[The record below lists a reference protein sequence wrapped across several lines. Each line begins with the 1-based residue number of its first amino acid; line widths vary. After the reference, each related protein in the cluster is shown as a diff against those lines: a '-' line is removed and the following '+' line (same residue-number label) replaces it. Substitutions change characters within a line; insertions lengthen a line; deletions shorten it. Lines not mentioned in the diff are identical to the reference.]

1 MTSTYHLSSAQEL
14 SNEILEAIKLAFK
27 DKSITIT
34 IEDNTNNY
42 ELSQQEKDILDQRL
56 NEDKSDYISGN
67 DSIKQLNEKFGL

>member
-34 IEDNTNNY
+34 IEDSSNNY
-42 ELSQQEKDILDQRL
+42 EFSRCWCFSEASPTAFI
-56 NEDKSDYISGN
+56 
-67 DSIKQLNEKFGL
+67 